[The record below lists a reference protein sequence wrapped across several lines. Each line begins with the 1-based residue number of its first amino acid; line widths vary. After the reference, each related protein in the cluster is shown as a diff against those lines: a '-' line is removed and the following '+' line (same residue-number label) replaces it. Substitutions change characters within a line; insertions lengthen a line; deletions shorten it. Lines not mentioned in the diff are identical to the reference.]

1 MVSPV
6 LNSGFPSLRARQSA
20 ATCDSAMET
29 RVASLEAI
37 IASLPSLIATA
48 IDNAFEKAF
57 TKAFEKAFTKAFDA
71 SLEKFRR
78 EMLSRGAGEG
88 ISAPLSG
95 DHHASPATDPIQ
107 LPRSPICAEGAQ
119 SRISDD
125 QLGRID
131 LDEEDNFDCVSEL
144 LESVDKVTDDDDSDD
159 VVLISEVNSKPSQKS
174 SKRTVADDDDDCV
187 VLDGDPD
194 KPVSVVEDSGSG
206 SDELLVV
213 GETGQ
218 VACRDYP
225 HPRHLCAKFP
235 FKTTRPENHCK
246 LCHCYVCDSPAPCVH
261 WTFNHCYATDE
272 EELYRKWRKI
282 FKTLKIGQNSS
293 QEVSQQQPPLQ
304 QPPIQQPSPIQ
315 CHPSLLKRKNLF
327 DTTCD
332 SAK

>member
-1 MVSPV
+1 MASPI
-6 LNSGFPSLRARQSA
+6 STPGFPSVRARQSA

-48 IDNAFEKAF
+48 IDNALEKAF
-57 TKAFEKAFTKAFDA
+57 EKAFDA

-88 ISAPLSG
+88 ISAPLAG
-95 DHHASPATDPIQ
+95 DHHASPAIDPIQ
-107 LPRSPICAEGAQ
+107 LPRSSICAEGAR
-119 SRISDD
+119 SHLSDD
-125 QLGRID
+125 QLPRID

-159 VVLISEVNSKPSQKS
+159 IVVISEVNSKPSQKS

-218 VACRDYP
+218 HVETTLIHDIFVPNSLSKLPGPRTTVIFVIVMSVTRWHHVYIGPLIIVMPRMKKRCIEHGEKYSRHGKLVRILAGKLVSNSLRFSNLPFSNLSFSSHLLSSVAGYEP
-225 HPRHLCAKFP
+225 
-235 FKTTRPENHCK
+235 
-246 LCHCYVCDSPAPCVH
+246 
-261 WTFNHCYATDE
+261 
-272 EELYRKWRKI
+272 
-282 FKTLKIGQNSS
+282 
-293 QEVSQQQPPLQ
+293 
-304 QPPIQQPSPIQ
+304 
-315 CHPSLLKRKNLF
+315 PSLLKRKNLF

-332 SAK
+332 

>member
-1 MVSPV
+1 MASPI
-6 LNSGFPSLRARQSA
+6 STPGFPSVRARQSA

-48 IDNAFEKAF
+48 IDNALEKAF
-57 TKAFEKAFTKAFDA
+57 EKAFDA

-88 ISAPLSG
+88 ISAPLAG
-95 DHHASPATDPIQ
+95 DHHASPAIDPIQ
-107 LPRSPICAEGAQ
+107 LPRSPICAEGAR
-119 SRISDD
+119 SHLSDD
-125 QLGRID
+125 QLPRID

-159 VVLISEVNSKPSQKS
+159 IVVISEVNSKPSQKS

-235 FKTTRPENHCK
+235 FKTTQPQNHCN
-246 LCHCYVCDSPAPCVH
+246 LCHCYVCDSLAPCVH

-272 EELYRKWRKI
+272 EEIYRTWRKI
-282 FKTLKIGQNSS
+282 FKT
-293 QEVSQQQPPLQ
+293 
-304 QPPIQQPSPIQ
+304 
-315 CHPSLLKRKNLF
+315 RKVG
-327 DTTCD
+327 
-332 SAK
+332 